1 MSPTVNLKLLV
12 GLLMAIVVAVG
23 CASVSGSGEYNRSY
37 DFTGIERTAVISVDG
52 IGGQANR
59 DQVAAMFNQALL
71 GLGYSPVERSRIN
84 TVLEEQDFSRSQ
96 ITTTEG
102 AARAGRILNVNTV
115 VLVNVPE
122 FGDNMSMTA
131 QMIDVEDGAI
141 VWSASG
147 SARTGADMT
156 RRSGQLLG
164 AVGGAIIGSEVGGDS
179 TGAVAGGVG
188 GAIGGGIA
196 GDALS
201 RQRQEQSAVLVDQLT
216 RSLPAR

>member
-1 MSPTVNLKLLV
+1 MRPTANLKLLAV
-12 GLLMAIVVAVG
+12 LLMAIVLAVG
-23 CASVSGSGEYNRSY
+23 CASVSGTGEYNRSY
-37 DFTGIERTAVISVDG
+37 DFAGIERTAVVSVDG

-59 DQVAAMFNQALL
+59 DQIAAMFNQALL

-84 TVLEEQDFSRSQ
+84 AVIEEQDFSRSQ
-96 ITTTEG
+96 MTSADG
-102 AARAGRILNVNTV
+102 AARAGRILNVDTV
-115 VLVNVPE
+115 VLVSVPE

-131 QMIDVEDGAI
+131 QMIDVEDGTI

-147 SARTGADMT
+147 NARTGANMT

-164 AVGGAIIGSEVGGDS
+164 AVGGAIIGSEVGGT
-179 TGAVAGGVG
+179 TGGVAGGVG
-188 GAIGGGIA
+188 GAVGGGIA

-216 RSLPAR
+216 RSLPTR